1 MENCYQL
8 CRVFGV
14 VLLATATLSACELGS
29 RMQRKDDSKIDQV
42 ATRAFDEFAFKDSEF
57 IMTMFP
63 VDVSESRTDP
73 QICIFEVNFFVPLLK
88 DNSITEF
95 IEQNTR
101 SINTFAFDRGDIER
115 LTKGRM
121 RLPADLNAHNID
133 PIEILRNIFVGYGVQ
148 EPGSKCEI
156 ETKDEK
162 TDSRSSVCRV
172 VAGAR
177 ARLKQFWERVRRENL
192 SAVGPVQ
199 PLFARTLDETSI
211 EVLHSGEYA
220 LILGRI
226 KALAAGHDIRSANR
240 RSPCY
245 GRKFNFSIHRERLL
259 EIAKAFPE
267 VPDLTPDLPTPS
279 LPQSDPEK

>member
-1 MENCYQL
+1 MGNCYQL
-8 CRVFGV
+8 SRVFGV
-14 VLLATATLSACELGS
+14 VLLAAATLSACELGS
-29 RMQRKDDSKIDQV
+29 RKQRNDSSKVDQV
-42 ATRAFDEFAFKDSEF
+42 TTRAFDEFAFKDSEF

-63 VDVSESRTDP
+63 VDIAESKADP
-73 QICIFEVNFFVPLLK
+73 QICIFEVNFFVPFLK

-95 IEQNTR
+95 IEQSTR
-101 SINTFAFDRGDIER
+101 SINTFAFARSDIER
-115 LTKGRM
+115 LTKGRTS
-121 RLPADLNAHNID
+121 LPADLKADNID

-148 EPGSKCEI
+148 DPGSKCEI
-156 ETKDEK
+156 DTKDEK

-177 ARLKQFWERVRRENL
+177 ARLEQFWDRARQENL

-226 KALAAGHDIRSANR
+226 KALAAGHDIRSTNR
-240 RSPCY
+240 RSPCD
-245 GRKFNFSIHRERLL
+245 GRKFDFSSHRDRLL

-267 VPDLTPDLPTPS
+267 VRDLTPDLPTPS
-279 LPQSDPEK
+279 LP